1 MSLLH
6 KLLTKVDTL
15 APMTEVSAHCDIP
28 CKIYDPS
35 SAQIAVLTMIRM
47 VDLLTELEQKDSL
60 SFNDQATFNR
70 LVSEKE
76 VHGIKVKE
84 EVRVIWGDYIKQ
96 PQLDQFP
103 DLHKLVHQIM
113 LATSFAK
120 QHIDRE
126 ATIKL
131 LELVNEF
138 ADIFWQTKQV
148 STYTVTCPYPPSVPV
163 VYPDLKA

>member
-6 KLLTKVDTL
+6 MILTKIDNKSSFQ
-15 APMTEVSAHCDIP
+15 EVSAHCDIP

-47 VDLLTELEQKDSL
+47 VDLLQDLEKKDSL

-76 VHGIKVKE
+76 AHGIKVKE

-103 DLHKLVHQIM
+103 DLHTLVHKIM
-113 LATSFAK
+113 LATSYAK

-126 ATIKL
+126 ATVKL
-131 LELVNEF
+131 LDLVNQF
-138 ADIFWQTKQV
+138 ADVFWQTKQV
-148 STYTVTCPYPPSVPV
+148 ATYTATCPYPPSEKV

>member
-1 MSLLH
+1 MH
-6 KLLTKVDTL
+6 KLLSKIHAVSPF
-15 APMTEVSAHCDIP
+15 ASVSAHCDIP

-35 SAQIAVLTMIRM
+35 TAQIAVLTMIRM
-47 VDLLTELEQKDSL
+47 VDLLQELEQKPEL

-70 LVSEKE
+70 LVAEKE
-76 VHGIKVKE
+76 AHGIKVKE

-96 PQLDQFP
+96 PQLQQFP
-103 DLHKLVHQIM
+103 NLHELVHNIM

-126 ATIKL
+126 ATVKL
-131 LELVNEF
+131 LDLVNQF

-148 STYTVTCPYPPSVPV
+148 NTYTATCPYPPAEQV
-163 VYPDLKA
+163 VYPDLKG